1 MFIGAH
7 LDQRLARSGKSRM
20 EVDLERAG
28 HVAAVETIHRVERSA
43 IGVIRISPGHEGRAK
58 DIFIR
63 YGDKSFSFTDCTSFA
78 VEGISVVLTVD
89 EHFRLYPFRH
99 PVTILP

>member
-1 MFIGAH
+1 M
-7 LDQRLARSGKSRM
+7 
-20 EVDLERAG
+20 
-28 HVAAVETIHRVERSA
+28 ETIHRVERSA

-63 YGDKSFSFTDCTSFA
+63 YGDKSFSFTDCTNFA
-78 VEGISVVLTVD
+78 VIEQEGISVVLTVD